1 MIKVGDLLQPVA
13 KLVGDV
19 TRDLHKLIDPKVG
32 FITMV
37 MTVVDVVLVMM
48 VMMRQEM
55 HRLVGPKVVV
65 TIVVIL
71 PLSTSS

>member
-48 VMMRQEM
+48 RQEM
-55 HRLVGPKVVV
+55 HRLVGPKVIV

>member
-48 VMMRQEM
+48 VMVRQEM
-55 HRLVGPKVVV
+55 HRLVGPKVIV